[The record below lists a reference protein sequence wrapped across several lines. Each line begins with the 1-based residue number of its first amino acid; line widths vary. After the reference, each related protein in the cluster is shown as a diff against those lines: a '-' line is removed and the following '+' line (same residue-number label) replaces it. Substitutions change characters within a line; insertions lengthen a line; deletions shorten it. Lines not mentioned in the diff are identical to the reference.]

1 MQSVKRSLLEII
13 ERFWCL
19 DEHAAES
26 PLNAP
31 GRLAKA
37 ANKAQAVPPHP
48 GRVFQDRRI
57 ESWAA
62 LH

>member
-1 MQSVKRSLLEII
+1 MQRVKRSLLEKI
-13 ERFWCL
+13 EESGCL
-19 DEHAAES
+19 DEHPAEGI
-26 PLNAP
+26 LNAP

-57 ESWAA
+57 ESRAA